1 MKNKL
6 LSLSVLFITLFFLV
20 SCATVRPVN
29 NLSKVYVTNT
39 KQINLLPPEAI
50 ETCIDDMM
58 QLTGDFGDVSFSLL
72 TLVQAD
78 ETGLY
83 FSLMNDFGTDMGTI
97 TYDGFDAVADS
108 PVLPEKL
115 KVEYI
120 LNDFQNAFYK
130 SEEITKNLNN
140 SKLDFMVTK
149 EDGKEIRRVLSN
161 GKVIEEVTVTAEG
174 ALINNLLR
182 GYSFSLYFFQ

>member
-1 MKNKL
+1 MKNRL
-6 LSLSVLFITLFFLV
+6 LSFCIIVSVALLV
-20 SCATVRPVN
+20 SCATVKPVN
-29 NLSKVYVTNT
+29 NLSKVFVTNT

-50 ETCIDDMM
+50 ETTIDDMM
-58 QLTGDFGDVSFSLL
+58 QLSGDFGDVSFALI

-78 ETGLY
+78 ENGLY

-97 TYDGFDAVADS
+97 SYDGIDAIADT
-108 PVLPEKL
+108 PILPPKL

-130 SEEITKNLNN
+130 PEELKKNLNK
-140 SKLDFMVTK
+140 SKLDFSVEKDGEK
-149 EDGKEIRRVLSN
+149 EVRRVLNN

>member
-1 MKNKL
+1 MKNKFVF
-6 LSLSVLFITLFFLV
+6 LSVVFSTLLFA
-20 SCATVRPVN
+20 SCTTVKSVN
-29 NLSKVYVTNT
+29 NLAKVFVTNT

-50 ETCIDDMM
+50 ETTIDDMM
-58 QLTGDFGDVSFSLL
+58 QLTGDFGDVSFSLI

-83 FSLMNDFGTDMGTI
+83 FSLLNDFGTDMGTI
-97 TYDGFDAVADS
+97 TYDGIDAISDS

-120 LNDFQNAFYK
+120 LNDFQNAFYNPEK
-130 SEEITKNLNN
+130 MKQNLNN
-140 SKLDFMVTK
+140 SKLDFSVTK
-149 EDGKEIRRVLSN
+149 EADKEIRRVLNN
-161 GKVIEEVTVTAEG
+161 GKIVEEVTITAEG

>member
-6 LSLSVLFITLFFLV
+6 IYSYIILASFLCI
-20 SCATVRPVN
+20 SCATVKPVN
-29 NLSKVYVTNT
+29 NLAKVFVTNT

-50 ETCIDDMM
+50 ETKIDDMM
-58 QLTGDFGDVSFSLL
+58 QLNGNFGNVSFTLI

-78 ETGLY
+78 ESGLY

-97 TYDGFDAVADS
+97 TYDGIDALADT

-120 LNDFQNAFYK
+120 INDFQNAFYNA
-130 SEEITKNLNN
+130 EEITKNLNN
-140 SKLDFMVTK
+140 SKLDFSVTK
-149 EDGKEIRRVLSN
+149 EDGKEIRKVINN
-161 GKVIEEVTVTAEG
+161 GKVVEEVTVTAEG